1 MKTLARSRSMALF
14 SDAYQA
20 GYRAA
25 VDTSTPVLEPE
36 TATAPETDVFA
47 AAAAL
52 GAWFE
57 ANEASKVCDRD
68 KRRARKLIDT
78 LAAGVYGGW
87 VLRWKPSVRMTPD
100 LEAIAETYRRLGLGE
115 VPMRQCADSLG
126 VEKA

>member
-1 MKTLARSRSMALF
+1 MKTLARSRVALF
-14 SDAYQA
+14 SDALQA

-25 VDTSTPVLEPE
+25 ASAPTTVREPGPAAE
-36 TATAPETDVFA
+36 LETDVFA

-57 ANEASKVCDRD
+57 ANEQSKVCDRD

-78 LAAGVYGGW
+78 LTAGVYGGW
-87 VLRWKPSVRMTPD
+87 VLRWKPSARMTPD